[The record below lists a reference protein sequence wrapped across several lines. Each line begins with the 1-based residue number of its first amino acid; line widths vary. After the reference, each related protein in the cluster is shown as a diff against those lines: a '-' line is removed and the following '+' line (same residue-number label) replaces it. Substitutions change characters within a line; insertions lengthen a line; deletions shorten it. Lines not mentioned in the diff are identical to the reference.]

1 MYHLYSPWKSRV
13 AGVLPTRFGLVSGR
27 LCTTTPW
34 KSRVAGVRSTV
45 SGKLCTCHTSPA
57 WESRV
62 GGVRPTP
69 FWFSL
74 EYVVCH
80 PSFPWEAR
88 VGGVRT
94 TYPAMGL
101 FSGRLCPTRLWE
113 TGVGLIL
120 PPPSSPTPTHPP
132 YLFRDSRVGRVLP
145 TPSWKNFGR
154 VMSPTY
160 ACVGHI
166 RVDRVLTYF
175 EVLSVRWCPTRLWNT
190 LG

>member
-1 MYHLYSPWKSRV
+1 MYHHPLEESGGWCRFRPD
-13 AGVLPTRFGLVSGR
+13 FGLVSG
-27 LCTTTPW
+27 
-34 KSRVAGVRSTV
+34 
-45 SGKLCTCHTSPA
+45 KLRTCHTSPP

-69 FWFSL
+69 FWVSL
-74 EYVVCH
+74 GYVVCH
-80 PSFPWEAR
+80 PSFLWEAR

-101 FSGRLCPTRLWE
+101 FSGKLCPTRLWE

-120 PPPSSPTPTHPP
+120 PPPSPPTPTVGLILPPPSPPTPTHPP
-132 YLFRDSRVGRVLP
+132 HLFRDSRVGRVLP

-175 EVLSVRWCPTRLWNT
+175 GVLSVRWCPTRLWNT